1 MSSKDFKAV
10 DVLPEMKNY
19 MNTIKIKHIPTDTKK
34 KYNSHFKEVQRQFIL
49 KPPMS
54 DHGPRNTDLGYPKLL
69 VPMWKQFH
77 DVFIVTEQRKP

>member
-19 MNTIKIKHIPTDTKK
+19 MNEIKIKHIPTDAKRKRKTQL
-34 KYNSHFKEVQRQFIL
+34 SLQGVQRQFIL

-54 DHGPRNTDLGYPKLL
+54 DHGSQEHRFRLP
-69 VPMWKQFH
+69 
-77 DVFIVTEQRKP
+77 